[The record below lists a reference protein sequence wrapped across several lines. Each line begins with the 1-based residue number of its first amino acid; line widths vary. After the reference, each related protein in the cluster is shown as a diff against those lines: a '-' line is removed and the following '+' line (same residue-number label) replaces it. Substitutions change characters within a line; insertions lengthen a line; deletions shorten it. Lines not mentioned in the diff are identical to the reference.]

1 MTAAR
6 GATSV
11 RARRAEIVADAS
23 LRGRAFGAA
32 LATLVDE
39 ALAGALTGNDLPVA
53 VVGLGSYARRELCPA
68 SDVDVLL
75 VHAPGVDVSAV
86 ADALWYPLWDAG
98 FVLGHAAR
106 DVKQTRRLLAKDR
119 DTLTALLEGRVVAAT
134 DPALG
139 ADVIAAARAYAVRER
154 AAIVEQLAADSVLRR
169 LRPGPIAEM
178 LEPDLKDGAGGLRD
192 LQALDWAGWCLGG
205 PGTVAL
211 VADGAL
217 AAEDAGSLADARR
230 VLLDVRVALHRV
242 AASRSDV
249 LALQEQDAVAV
260 ALARHDADVL
270 VRDLAAATRRTAWI
284 VDDVWSRLRRRDRR
298 GRPTRPVVHDLEPGV
313 AVIDGRVVDDSGVR
327 PDGNR
332 LLRLARVAAEH
343 GATIDRAT
351 LRNAREASP
360 PRWDDDA
367 RHDLVAFLRTGRAG
381 VDVVAALDLDDLM
394 TRLLPEWAHVRSRPQ
409 RNAYHRFTIDR
420 HLMETV
426 AEAASLLDDPGGP
439 NARPVAGLER
449 PDVLLLGALLH
460 DIGKGR
466 KGDHSAAGAALA
478 GAIGTRIGLDVGGV
492 STLSWLVQD
501 HLAMADTATRR
512 DLSDPVT
519 IERFAARVG
528 DIERLRLLALLTVA
542 DSLATGPAA
551 WSTGKAQLIQELYD
565 RTVAHW
571 AGEPSARPCG
581 GRGRDPRRS
590 RGGGRLV
597 RPRRRP
603 PPVRGRRARPARPAR
618 RRRRRAEPRGVR
630 HPGRRG
636 ALVAG
641 GPRRG
646 GLRRCGPAPAPRGVG
661 GTEPGGGHD
670 PRRARR

>member
-11 RARRAEIVADAS
+11 RERRAEIVADAS

-32 LATLVDE
+32 LAALVDE
-39 ALAGALTGNDLPVA
+39 ALAGALTGSDLPVA

-205 PGTVAL
+205 PGAVAL

-298 GRPTRPVVHDLEPGV
+298 GRPTR
-313 AVIDGRVVDDSGVR
+313 
-327 PDGNR
+327 
-332 LLRLARVAAEH
+332 
-343 GATIDRAT
+343 T
-351 LRNAREASP
+351 
-360 PRWDDDA
+360 
-367 RHDLVAFLRTGRAG
+367 
-381 VDVVAALDLDDLM
+381 
-394 TRLLPEWAHVRSRPQ
+394 
-409 RNAYHRFTIDR
+409 
-420 HLMETV
+420 
-426 AEAASLLDDPGGP
+426 
-439 NARPVAGLER
+439 
-449 PDVLLLGALLH
+449 
-460 DIGKGR
+460 
-466 KGDHSAAGAALA
+466 
-478 GAIGTRIGLDVGGV
+478 
-492 STLSWLVQD
+492 
-501 HLAMADTATRR
+501 
-512 DLSDPVT
+512 
-519 IERFAARVG
+519 
-528 DIERLRLLALLTVA
+528 
-542 DSLATGPAA
+542 
-551 WSTGKAQLIQELYD
+551 
-565 RTVAHW
+565 
-571 AGEPSARPCG
+571 
-581 GRGRDPRRS
+581 
-590 RGGGRLV
+590 
-597 RPRRRP
+597 
-603 PPVRGRRARPARPAR
+603 RRARPGAGRRRDRRAR
-618 RRRRRAEPRGVR
+618 RRRLGRQARREPAAAARACCGGARCDDRPRDASQRARGITAALGRRRAPTIWSRSSGPVARASTSSPRS
-630 HPGRRG
+630 
-636 ALVAG
+636 
-641 GPRRG
+641 
-646 GLRRCGPAPAPRGVG
+646 
-661 GTEPGGGHD
+661 TSTT
-670 PRRARR
+670 